1 MPDIIVCQYVAKA
14 ICLLQAPHQS
24 GEYFFEA
31 DCVALSRER
40 VVKKQRADRHAL
52 WFCLILQRASGA
64 IVRYIMGIG
73 GCTMSVSFAERRE
86 MLTHEKMYSVGLGG
100 VTLSVEDAVATGLHW
115 T

>member
-31 DCVALSRER
+31 DCVALSREW
-40 VVKKQRADRHAL
+40 VVKKHRADRHAL
-52 WFCLILQRASGA
+52 WFCLVLQRASGA
-64 IVRYIMGIG
+64 IVRYIMCAGE
-73 GCTMSVSFAERRE
+73 CPLPVSFAERRE
-86 MLTHEKMYSVGLGG
+86 MLTHEKLYSLGLGG

>member
-40 VVKKQRADRHAL
+40 VVKKQWTDR
-52 WFCLILQRASGA
+52 
-64 IVRYIMGIG
+64 
-73 GCTMSVSFAERRE
+73 
-86 MLTHEKMYSVGLGG
+86 
-100 VTLSVEDAVATGLHW
+100 LSL
-115 T
+115 